1 MVVVI
6 DPDPVAGAAYIPTTN
21 ICPGV
26 TVQFDGSMSLAA
38 TGYSWTFP
46 QGNPSSASS
55 GIATPAIS
63 FGLSGTH
70 NFTFTATNLCG
81 TDTYNGQ
88 ITVDVCTAIN
98 TVSNANLINIYPN
111 PATNILNI
119 TGLLNVEN
127 IRLLDVT
134 GKVITRIN
142 EVPSNSL
149 TIDLTHVSQGL
160 YFLQVKTN
168 GKVQSFKIIKQ

>member
-6 DPDPVAGAAYIPTTN
+6 DPDPVAGAAFIPTTN

-63 FGLSGTH
+63 FGLSGH
-70 NFTFTATNLCG
+70 FS
-81 TDTYNGQ
+81 Q
-88 ITVDVCTAIN
+88 ITFDAANMDNIVHSGDPDLIGRQTAF
-98 TVSNANLINIYPN
+98 
-111 PATNILNI
+111 
-119 TGLLNVEN
+119 
-127 IRLLDVT
+127 
-134 GKVITRIN
+134 
-142 EVPSNSL
+142 VP
-149 TIDLTHVSQGL
+149 DG
-160 YFLQVKTN
+160 
-168 GKVQSFKIIKQ
+168 G